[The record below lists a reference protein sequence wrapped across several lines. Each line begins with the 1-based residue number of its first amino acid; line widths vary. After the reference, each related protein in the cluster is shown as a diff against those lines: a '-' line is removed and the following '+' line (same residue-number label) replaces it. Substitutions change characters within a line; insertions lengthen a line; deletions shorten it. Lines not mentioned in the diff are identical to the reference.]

1 MQSTKRNIQHL
12 FLRAGFGD
20 LPQAIEKYSGKSV
33 VEIVEAIF
41 SVLQNYSGLDF
52 IKNPIAGRE
61 DKEVSSFRIL
71 RMILKSR
78 RETEDLN
85 IVWMNKMAQDESQLR
100 EKMTFFWHNHFSTST
115 PFAYLM
121 QIQNNTIRKFA
132 LGKFSDLLHA
142 IAKDPAMII
151 YLNNQQNHKKAPNE
165 NFAREVMELFTLG
178 EGHYTEQDIKE
189 AARAFTGWTVNR
201 KGQFEFK
208 ENDHD
213 FGEKEFMGQK
223 GNFNGEEILNIIIN
237 NKQTAIYVVTKIYR
251 EFVNPVINNE
261 RVKLLAE
268 SFFNSG
274 YDISL
279 LMKKIFSSDWFY
291 DDENIGCKISSP
303 VELIVRYKKLIRMEF
318 ENDRALLNLQKA
330 LGQVLFFPPNVAGWK
345 GGQNWIDSSTLLLRL
360 NIANALLNE
369 GRITIRPKPEFEDK
383 PEETE
388 QEDNE
393 HMLSSDWSILFS
405 HFKNSGDEKIF
416 DELSEYLIQ
425 SSKDKI
431 DKNKMLGFAND
442 ADEEKKMIKL
452 ASAIM
457 ATPEFQLI

>member
-442 ADEEKKMIKL
+442 ADKERKMIKL